1 MAKSKWP
8 NVKDKLLLVGKW
20 SRDGLTEEQ
29 ICKNLGVCPD
39 TLNEYKKKYPEIV
52 EILKKGREVL
62 ITEVENALIKKALG
76 FQFEEVETYIQET
89 GGVKTQRVK
98 KVLRYSPPD
107 TGAIAFILKNR
118 DKENWNDNPKMYEL
132 RKELLELQKKA
143 QEIEKW

>member
-8 NVKDKLLLVGKW
+8 RVKDKLLLVGKW
-20 SRDGLTEEQ
+20 ARDGLTEEQ
-29 ICKNLGVCPD
+29 ICKNLGICPD

-62 ITEVENALIKKALG
+62 VTEVENALIKKALG
-76 FQFEEVETYIQET
+76 FQYEEVETYIQET
-89 GGVKTQRVK
+89 AGIKTQRVK
-98 KVLRYSPPD
+98 KVLKYSPPD
-107 TGAIAFILKNR
+107 VGACCFVLKNR
-118 DKENWNDNPKMYEL
+118 DKEHWTDNPKMYEL